1 MIRKINRSELLDLI
15 DTGVQIVDVLPAAE
29 YTESHL
35 PNAINTPLKAMDA
48 ATTNVLDR
56 HQPIVVYCHDGL

>member
-29 YTESHL
+29 YGESHL
-35 PNAINTPLKAMDA
+35 PNAINIPLKAMDA

-56 HQPIVVYCHDGL
+56 HQSIVVYCHDGL